1 MLSWLREG
9 NNCVVGLSQEKSKV
23 QCTYL
28 VFQNLK
34 ISIEKVNSGQK
45 AKAKVRMMFFD
56 VKMKENLR
64 P

>member
-1 MLSWLREG
+1 M
-9 NNCVVGLSQEKSKV
+9 
-23 QCTYL
+23 YL

-56 VKMKENLR
+56 VKMKENLC